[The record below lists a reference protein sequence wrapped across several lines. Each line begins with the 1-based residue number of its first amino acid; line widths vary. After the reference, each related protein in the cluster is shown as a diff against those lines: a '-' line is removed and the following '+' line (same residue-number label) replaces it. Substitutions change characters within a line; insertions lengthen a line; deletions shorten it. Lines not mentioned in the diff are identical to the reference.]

1 MPAKK
6 KVLQNKWI
14 FRVKQEAGGV
24 QRYKARLVV
33 KGFGQREVVVKGLY
47 LEQLDVKTAFL
58 QGDLEEEIY
67 MRQPAGFEVIG
78 KESWVCKLKRSLY
91 GLKQASRQWYLK
103 FDRFMLDIGFA
114 MSNADHC
121 VYLQSFNDGDYII
134 LTLYVDDML
143 VAGTNMKKID
153 ELKKRLAN
161 QFSMKDLGEAKQLL
175 GMQITRDKK
184 KKKLWL
190 SQEGYVKK
198 VLERFNMHESKA
210 MTTTLG
216 SQFKLSKEQ
225 GAKSDKEIAHMKTVP
240 YASAIGS
247 LMYAMVST
255 RPDIAHVVGVM
266 TRFMKNPG
274 KEHWE
279 AVKWIFR
286 YLKGNNIDV
295 KGFVDSD
302 HAGDRDNGRSTSG
315 LYSDSQSAIH
325 LAKNSAFHSRTKH
338 IHLRYHFIRTL
349 LEEGQLKLEKID
361 GKKNPANMLTK
372 PVEGQKLS
380 LCSTMVNLH

>member
-1 MPAKK
+1 MLSLEENQTWELVKMSAKK

-14 FRVKQEAGGV
+14 FWVKQEAGGV

-33 KGFGQREVVVKGLY
+33 KGFGQREGIDFHDIFAPVVKMTSIRTILSIVAVKGLY

-58 QGDLEEEIY
+58 DGDLEEEIY

-91 GLKQASRQWYLK
+91 GLKQAPRQWNLK

-114 MSNADHC
+114 RSNADHC
-121 VYLQSFNDGDYII
+121 VYLQRFNNGDYII

-153 ELKKRLAN
+153 DLKKRLAN

-175 GMQITRDKK
+175 GMQLTRDKK

-210 MTTTLG
+210 VTTTLG

-225 GAKSDKEIAHMKTVP
+225 GAKSDEEIDHMKTVP

-255 RPDIAHVVGVM
+255 RPDIAHAVGVVS
-266 TRFMKNPG
+266 RFMKNLG

-286 YLKGNNIDV
+286 YLKGTSDYCLCFGGSNIDV

-315 LYSDSQSAIH
+315 YVFTVGGTA
-325 LAKNSAFHSRTKH
+325 N
-338 IHLRYHFIRTL
+338 
-349 LEEGQLKLEKID
+349 QL
-361 GKKNPANMLTK
+361 GF
-372 PVEGQKLS
+372 
-380 LCSTMVNLH
+380 